1 MCVGERLVFGS
12 ELFLPSFS
20 GDSVRGAVAGA
31 SRTSKAAEKGRLR
44 THVPTSGERSFQTQD
59 GGSKSL
65 WKVDMGYLGVLG
77 DESPS
82 FIPCCAPC
90 FKLLMGSVGHYQG
103 RGTWGGQHV
112 VQEQR

>member
-44 THVPTSGERSFQTQD
+44 THVPTSGRGVSRPRTEVVNHSGRWIWGTLVF
-59 GGSKSL
+59 L
-65 WKVDMGYLGVLG
+65 VMKVLLSSHAVLLV
-77 DESPS
+77 SS
-82 FIPCCAPC
+82 C
-90 FKLLMGSVGHYQG
+90 
-103 RGTWGGQHV
+103 
-112 VQEQR
+112 